1 MQVEDLSSSQYVV
14 CIQTVS
20 ILRCIPLHF
29 SMEGGVG
36 GRDPLAPSLGN
47 SWRTTND
54 IQDYW
59 ASMISNINSVG
70 LYYISHI

>member
-20 ILRCIPLHF
+20 ILRCITLHF

-36 GRDPLAPSLGN
+36 GGDPLAPSLGN
-47 SWRTTND
+47 SWRTTTD
-54 IQDYW
+54 IQDNW
-59 ASMISNINSVG
+59 ASMISNIDNVR
-70 LYYISHI
+70 LCHILHI

>member
-1 MQVEDLSSSQYVV
+1 
-14 CIQTVS
+14 
-20 ILRCIPLHF
+20 
-29 SMEGGVG
+29 MEGGVG